1 MLDPNKPRI
10 LVALGG
16 RSREREISIAS
27 GRQVAETLDRAGY
40 PTSLLDIGTG
50 RLLQLPELETIEK
63 DYRKLPEV
71 MNLPLTDIK
80 RHFSLVFIAM
90 HGRFGEDGGLQ
101 SILEEISVKYTGSRP
116 LASALAMDKKF
127 TKKIIKA
134 AGIPTAQFQIIKN
147 SEPQTPNLK
156 IPFPVILKPTDQG
169 SSIGVA
175 ICENEADYRHEIK
188 NILASHH
195 EVLVEPYLGQK
206 ELTVAILENKEGQPE
221 PLPPIEI
228 VPQSKLFDYRA
239 KYSGTTAEIIPAR
252 FPKETLQEAQKLA
265 LLTYQELGC
274 RHFARVDMMI
284 DKNNRIQVLEL
295 NTIPGLTKESLLPK
309 ACRAAGLSF
318 TTLVERLIRL
328 SLNR

>member
-1 MLDPNKPRI
+1 MLDPQKPRI

-27 GRQVAETLDRAGY
+27 GRQVAEALDRAGY

-50 RLLQLPELETIEK
+50 RLMQLPELETIEK
-63 DYRKLPEV
+63 DCRKLPEV
-71 MNLPLTDIK
+71 INLPLTDIK

-134 AGIPTAQFQIIKN
+134 AGIPTAEYQIITN
-147 SEPQTPNLK
+147 SGSNVPNLK

-175 ICENEADYRHEIK
+175 ICENEADYQLALK
-188 NILASHH
+188 NTLASHH

-206 ELTVAILENKEGQPE
+206 ELTVAILENKEGRPE

-228 VPQSKLFDYRA
+228 VPQSKLFDYQA
-239 KYSGTTAEIIPAR
+239 KYSGATAEIIPAR
-252 FPKETLQEAQKLA
+252 FPKETLQEAQRLA

-274 RHFARVDMMI
+274 RHFARVDLMI
-284 DKNNRIQVLEL
+284 DNKDRLQVLEL

-309 ACRAAGLSF
+309 AARAAGLSF
-318 TTLVERLIRL
+318 TALVEHLVRI
-328 SLNR
+328 SFK